1 MHIVDFV
8 AARALIWRLLEIRA
22 AMALIAGDLLMRA
35 LQREC
40 CLAVIKLRVTPVF
53 GGMATV
59 TRLALLTLM
68 NVVFF
73 VTIDTLARRVP
84 EQLARNMALRALDID
99 MPPLE
104 RKIGH
109 QMIETMRIELNDIRI
124 AALMFG
130 MTDPAFAVRHTRLLA
145 VKAFRIQQ
153 ILRNLVVTVQ
163 TQAALFLIL
172 KIRMAT
178 LAILVLFLMRTRQIA
193 RAQQPFKDVTGLNRK
208 APTDEQE

>member
-8 AARALIWRLLEIRA
+8 AAHALIWRLLEIRT
-22 AMALIAGDLLMRA
+22 AMALIAGDLFMRA

-40 CLAVIKLRVTPVF
+40 CLAVIKLRLSPVF

-59 TRLALLTLM
+59 ARLALLALM
-68 NVVFF
+68 NVVFL
-73 VTIDTLARRVP
+73 VAIDTLTRRVAKW
-84 EQLARNMALRALDID
+84 LARHMALRALDID

-104 RKIGH
+104 RKVGH
-109 QMIETMRIELNDIRI
+109 QMIEAMWIELNDISVPT
-124 AALMFG
+124 LMFG
-130 MTDPAFAVRHTRLLA
+130 MANPAFTLRHTRLLA
-145 VKAFRIQQ
+145 MKTFRIKQ

-172 KIRMAT
+172 EIGMAT
-178 LAILVLFLMRTRQIA
+178 LTVLVLFLMGSRQIA